1 MLESFAYHLVQPQKV
16 GSGDALAVWGIGDD
30 DALFLGLGKVLEVL
44 QGDCHLLAQ
53 TSSLHVACGYL
64 HRLSVVVVAVD
75 MVLKLLLPA
84 VVLVYALKELA
95 IEVGPLLKRIF
106 LAEHTGSYATR
117 YQRRL
122 HGKRAATAHG
132 VDEVALATPARL
144 QDDAGSQ
151 HLVQGRL
158 HGLLAIAA
166 AVQALARAVQGQGA
180 VVLCHMYVQLDVG
193 VYDTDVGT
201 VSCLFA
207 ELVHD
212 GILHLVCHKL
222 GVLELRAEHHTV
234 HGKGGV
240 VGQILCPVNLLHGI
254 IHLICGLCLEV
265 TDGL

>member
-1 MLESFAYHLVQPQKV
+1 MLESLAYHLVQPQKV
-16 GSGDALAVWGIGDD
+16 GSRDTLSVWRIGDD
-30 DALFLGLGKVLEVL
+30 DALFLGLGEVLEVL
-44 QGDCHLLAQ
+44 QGYGHLLAQ
-53 TSSLHVACGYL
+53 SCRLHVAGGYL
-64 HRLSVVVVAVD
+64 HRLAVVVVAVD

-106 LAEHTGSYATR
+106 LAEHARCYATR

-122 HGKRAATAHG
+122 HGKRAASAHG
-132 VDEVALATPARL
+132 VDEVAFAAPASL

-158 HGLLAIAA
+158 HGLLAVAS
-166 AVQALARAVQGQGA
+166 AVQALARAVQRQGA
-180 VVLCHMYVQLDVG
+180 VVLCHMDVQLDVG
-193 VYDTDVGT
+193 VYDTDVGA

-212 GILHLVCHKL
+212 GVLHLVCHKL

-240 VGQILCPVNLLHGI
+240 VCQILGPVNPLHGI
-254 IHLICGLCLEV
+254 IHLVCGLCLEV